1 MRFEDRPRA
10 VRAGEELDPNVI
22 RAFLSEALGREVG
35 EVEISQFPGGHSN
48 LTYLVRAGDEELVL
62 RRPPFGSKVKRAH
75 DMGREH
81 RVLERLARWVDW
93 APEPVAHCA
102 DESLIGAEFYL
113 MRRVRGIIL
122 RRSVPEGLTIDA
134 ERARKL
140 SETLLDTL
148 VELHGL
154 DPERVGLSDLGHP
167 EGYVERQVV
176 GWTNRYHDAVTDEI
190 AEMPRVAT
198 WLAEEMPPSGPGVI
212 IHNDYKFDNVVYHET
227 LERIIGVLD
236 WEMATVGDALM
247 DLGTSLSYWVEA
259 TDSDAMKNI
268 GFGPTVLPGMYS
280 RKELADRY
288 AEKTGRDLSSI
299 LFYYVFG
306 LFKTAV
312 VLQQIYYRYKQGLTK
327 DERFA
332 GLIFGVRLLAATAD
346 AAIARGTISVAR

>member
-10 VRAGEELDPNVI
+10 VRAGEEIDPDVI
-22 RAFLSEALGREVG
+22 RAFLIETLGREVA
-35 EVEISQFPGGHSN
+35 EVEIAQFPGGHSN
-48 LTYLVRAGDEELVL
+48 LTYLVRAGTDELVL

-81 RVLERLARWVDW
+81 RVLSALSRWVDW

-102 DESLIGAEFYL
+102 DERLIGAEFYL

-122 RRSVPEGLTIDA
+122 RRSLPEGL
-134 ERARKL
+134 EVGPEKARGL
-140 SETLLDTL
+140 SETLIDTL

-154 DPERVGLSDLGHP
+154 DPERVGLADLGRP
-167 EGYVERQVV
+167 EGYVERQVR
-176 GWTNRYHDAVTDEI
+176 GWTKRYEDAVTDEI
-190 AEMPRVAT
+190 AQMPRVAA
-198 WLAEEMPPSGPGVI
+198 WLEEEMPPSGPGVI
-212 IHNDYKFDNVVYHET
+212 IHNDYKFDNVVYDER
-227 LERIIGVLD
+227 LERIVGVLD

-259 TDSDAMKNI
+259 PDSDAVKNI
-268 GFGPTVLPGMYS
+268 GFGPTVLPGMYT

-288 AEKTGRDLSSI
+288 ADKTGRDVSRI

-312 VLQQIYYRYKQGLTK
+312 VLQQIYYRYQQGLTK
-327 DERFA
+327 DPRFA
-332 GLIFGVRLLAATAD
+332 GLIFGVRLLAETAD
-346 AAIARGTISVAR
+346 AAIARGTL